1 MNPNLFQSAEFYRR
15 RYQNFATLL
24 IYPLLLLVGFL
35 VIFSLIAKKEISVST
50 VGEITPTSVIASIQ
64 STSDNP
70 LSNHQLKENTVVKKD
85 DLLLSYSETMDESQK
100 TALETQLASA
110 KRQKIGLE
118 TLKASLKQGVNF
130 FIDDGVDEF
139 GYLNTY
145 HSFMLKV
152 KELEPKMTPSQPYA
166 NQPYPN
172 QIPQQDAEIPL
183 QEPQVPSIP
192 NNQPD
197 ITTGIEEQVPQTPSV
212 QSLQT
217 AISTTSTSSANLTLL
232 NLTTNKSVKTDTTT
246 DGLMLTEN
254 ASSNSQSQIDIL
266 RTEYIQKTDEQ
277 LTTITNQMA
286 ELEGKLQQ
294 AEVQVQ
300 NNTIK
305 APQDGIVHLLKSLS
319 KTNII
324 PKGTEIAQILPDMNQ
339 TKKVMITYYVNS
351 NDIATIKRGQTVR
364 LRLDKISSQGIV
376 LLGKVKA
383 IDASSTETKE
393 GNLFKVKAQ
402 ATISEADSRILK
414 YGMQGRATSIIGK
427 KTFFNYYK
435 DKMLNDMQ

>member
-35 VIFSLIAKKEISVST
+35 VIFSLIAKKEISIST

-70 LSNHQLKENTVVKKD
+70 LSNHQLKENKVVKKD

-172 QIPQQDAEIPL
+172 QIPQQDAGIPS
-183 QEPQVPSIP
+183 QEPQVPSLP

-197 ITTGIEEQVPQTPSV
+197 ITTGIEGQVPQTPSV
-212 QSLQT
+212 QSPQG
-217 AISTTSTSSANLTLL
+217 AMSTTSSANLTPL

-246 DGLMLTEN
+246 DGLMLTDN

-266 RTEYIQKTDEQ
+266 RTEYIQKTDVQ
-277 LTTITNQMA
+277 LTTITNQIA

-294 AEVQVQ
+294 ADVQVQ

-319 KTNII
+319 KTSII
-324 PKGTEIAQILPDMNQ
+324 PKGTEIAQIFPDMNQ

-364 LRLDKISSQGIV
+364 LSLDKISSQDIV

-393 GNLFKVKAQ
+393 GNLFKIKAQ

-414 YGMQGRATSIIGK
+414 YGMQGRVTSIIGK

-435 DKMLNDMQ
+435 DKILNDMR

>member
-1 MNPNLFQSAEFYRR
+1 MNPNLFQSSEFYRR

-70 LSNHQLKENTVVKKD
+70 LSSHQLKENNIVKKG

-145 HSFMLKV
+145 NSFMLKV
-152 KELEPKMTPSQPYA
+152 KELEPEVTPSQPYTT
-166 NQPYPN
+166 QPYPN
-172 QIPQQDAEIPL
+172 QSPQQDTGIPS
-183 QEPQVPSIP
+183 QEPQVPSTP

-197 ITTGIEEQVPQTPSV
+197 IVTGIQGQLPQMPST
-212 QSLQT
+212 QSPQS
-217 AISTTSTSSANLTLL
+217 AISTVSSANVTLL
-232 NLTTNKSVKTDTTT
+232 NLTNNKSVQSDASTEE
-246 DGLMLTEN
+246 GLMLTEN
-254 ASSNSQSQIDIL
+254 ASSNAQSQIDIL
-266 RTEYIQKTDEQ
+266 RTEYIQKTDDQ
-277 LTTITNQMA
+277 LTAIANQIA

-294 AEVQVQ
+294 ADVQVQ

-319 KTNII
+319 KANII

-339 TKKVMITYYVNS
+339 TKKVMITYYINS
-351 NDIATIKRGQTVR
+351 NDIATIK
-364 LRLDKISSQGIV
+364 
-376 LLGKVKA
+376 
-383 IDASSTETKE
+383 
-393 GNLFKVKAQ
+393 
-402 ATISEADSRILK
+402 
-414 YGMQGRATSIIGK
+414 
-427 KTFFNYYK
+427 
-435 DKMLNDMQ
+435 

>member
-70 LSNHQLKENTVVKKD
+70 LSNHQLKENKVVKKD

-152 KELEPKMTPSQPYA
+152 KELEPKVTPSQPYA

-197 ITTGIEEQVPQTPSV
+197 ITTGIQEQVPQKPSV

-217 AISTTSTSSANLTLL
+217 AMSTTSSAKITLL
-232 NLTTNKSVKTDTTT
+232 TLTTNRSVKSNASTE

-266 RTEYIQKTDEQ
+266 RTEYIQKTDDQ
-277 LTTITNQMA
+277 LTTITNQIA

-294 AEVQVQ
+294 ADVQVQ

-319 KTNII
+319 KTSII

-351 NDIATIKRGQTVR
+351 NDIATIKRGQSVR
-364 LRLDKISSQGIV
+364 LRLDKISSQDIV
-376 LLGKVKA
+376 LLGKVKV

-414 YGMQGRATSIIGK
+414 YGMQGRVTSIIGK

>member
-70 LSNHQLKENTVVKKD
+70 LSSHQLKENKVVKKD

-100 TALETQLASA
+100 TALETQLASV

-145 HSFMLKV
+145 QSFMLKV
-152 KELEPKMTPSQPYA
+152 KELEPKVTPSQPNA
-166 NQPYPN
+166 NQLYPN
-172 QIPQQDAEIPL
+172 QIPQQDAEIPS
-183 QEPQVPSIP
+183 QEPQVPSTP

-197 ITTGIEEQVPQTPSV
+197 ITTGVQGQVPQTPSV
-212 QSLQT
+212 QSPQT
-217 AISTTSTSSANLTLL
+217 AISPVNSANVTLL
-232 NLTTNKSVKTDTTT
+232 NLTNNKSVKTDTGT
-246 DGLMLTEN
+246 DRLILTEN
-254 ASSNSQSQIDIL
+254 TSNAQSQIDIL
-266 RTEYIQKTDEQ
+266 RTEYIQKTDDQ
-277 LTTITNQMA
+277 LTTITNQIA

-294 AEVQVQ
+294 ADVQVQ

-319 KTNII
+319 KTSII

-351 NDIATIKRGQTVR
+351 NDIATIKRGQSVR
-364 LRLDKISSQGIV
+364 LRLDKISNQDIV

-414 YGMQGRATSIIGK
+414 YGMQGRVTSIIGK

-435 DKMLNDMQ
+435 DKILNDMR

>member
-1 MNPNLFQSAEFYRR
+1 
-15 RYQNFATLL
+15 
-24 IYPLLLLVGFL
+24 
-35 VIFSLIAKKEISVST
+35 
-50 VGEITPTSVIASIQ
+50 
-64 STSDNP
+64 
-70 LSNHQLKENTVVKKD
+70 
-85 DLLLSYSETMDESQK
+85 
-100 TALETQLASA
+100 
-110 KRQKIGLE
+110 
-118 TLKASLKQGVNF
+118 
-130 FIDDGVDEF
+130 
-139 GYLNTY
+139 
-145 HSFMLKV
+145 
-152 KELEPKMTPSQPYA
+152 
-166 NQPYPN
+166 
-172 QIPQQDAEIPL
+172 
-183 QEPQVPSIP
+183 
-192 NNQPD
+192 
-197 ITTGIEEQVPQTPSV
+197 
-212 QSLQT
+212 
-217 AISTTSTSSANLTLL
+217 
-232 NLTTNKSVKTDTTT
+232 TNKSVKSNASTE

-266 RTEYIQKTDEQ
+266 RTEYIQKTDDQ
-277 LTTITNQMA
+277 LTTITNQIA

-294 AEVQVQ
+294 ADVQVQ

-319 KTNII
+319 KTSII

-351 NDIATIKRGQTVR
+351 NDIATIKRGQSVR
-364 LRLDKISSQGIV
+364 LRLDKISNQDVV

-414 YGMQGRATSIIGK
+414 YGMQGRVTSIIGK

>member
-70 LSNHQLKENTVVKKD
+70 LSNHQLKENKVVKKD

-130 FIDDGVDEF
+130 FIDDGIDEF
-139 GYLNTY
+139 GHLNTY

-152 KELEPKMTPSQPYA
+152 KELEPKVTPSQPYA

-197 ITTGIEEQVPQTPSV
+197 ITTGIQEQVPQKPSV

-217 AISTTSTSSANLTLL
+217 AMSTTSSAKITLL
-232 NLTTNKSVKTDTTT
+232 TLTTNRSVKSNASTE

-266 RTEYIQKTDEQ
+266 RTEYIQKTDDQ
-277 LTTITNQMA
+277 LTTITNQIA

-294 AEVQVQ
+294 ADVQVQ

-319 KTNII
+319 KTSII

-351 NDIATIKRGQTVR
+351 NDIATIKRGQSVR
-364 LRLDKISSQGIV
+364 LRLDKISSQDIV
-376 LLGKVKA
+376 LLGKVKV

-414 YGMQGRATSIIGK
+414 YGMQGRVTSIIGK

-435 DKMLNDMQ
+435 DKILNDMR

>member
-24 IYPLLLLVGFL
+24 IYPLLLLAGFL
-35 VIFSLIAKKEISVST
+35 VIFSLIAKKEISIST

-70 LSNHQLKENTVVKKD
+70 LSSHQLKENKVVKKD
-85 DLLLSYSETMDESQK
+85 DFLLSYSETMDESQK

-139 GYLNTY
+139 GHLNTY
-145 HSFMLKV
+145 QSFMLKV

-172 QIPQQDAEIPL
+172 QIPQQDSEIPS

-197 ITTGIEEQVPQTPSV
+197 ITTGIEEQVPQIPSV
-212 QSLQT
+212 QSPQG
-217 AISTTSTSSANLTLL
+217 AMSTTSSANLTLL

-277 LTTITNQMA
+277 LTTITNQIA

-351 NDIATIKRGQTVR
+351 NDIATIKRGQSVR
-364 LRLDKISSQGIV
+364 LRLDKISSQDIV
-376 LLGKVKA
+376 LLGKVKV

-402 ATISEADSRILK
+402 AKISEADSRILK
-414 YGMQGRATSIIGK
+414 YGMQGRVTSIIGK

-435 DKMLNDMQ
+435 DKILNDIR

>member
-24 IYPLLLLVGFL
+24 IYPLLLLIGFL
-35 VIFSLIAKKEISVST
+35 VLFSLIAKKEISVST

-70 LSNHQLKENTVVKKD
+70 LSNHQLKENKVVKKD

-130 FIDDGVDEF
+130 FIDDGIDEF

-145 HSFMLKV
+145 QSFILKV
-152 KELEPKMTPSQPYA
+152 KELEPKVTPSQPYA

-172 QIPQQDAEIPL
+172 QIPQQDAEIPS
-183 QEPQVPSIP
+183 QEPQVPSTP
-192 NNQPD
+192 SNQPD
-197 ITTGIEEQVPQTPSV
+197 ITTGIQEQVPQTPSV
-212 QSLQT
+212 QSPQG
-217 AISTTSTSSANLTLL
+217 AMSTTSSAKITLL
-232 NLTTNKSVKTDTTT
+232 TLTTNRSVKSNASTE

-254 ASSNSQSQIDIL
+254 DSSNSQSQIDIL
-266 RTEYIQKTDEQ
+266 RTEYIQKTDDQ
-277 LTTITNQMA
+277 LTTITNQIA

-294 AEVQVQ
+294 ADVQVQ

-319 KTNII
+319 KTSII

-364 LRLDKISSQGIV
+364 LRLDKISNKDVV

-414 YGMQGRATSIIGK
+414 YGMQGRVTSIIGK

>member
-70 LSNHQLKENTVVKKD
+70 LSNHQLKENKVVKKD

-100 TALETQLASA
+100 TALETQLANA

-139 GYLNTY
+139 GHLNTY
-145 HSFMLKV
+145 QSFMLKV
-152 KELEPKMTPSQPYA
+152 KELEPKVTPSQPYA

-172 QIPQQDAEIPL
+172 QIPQQDVEIPS

-217 AISTTSTSSANLTLL
+217 TMSTTSSANLTPL

-246 DGLMLTEN
+246 DGLMLTDN

-266 RTEYIQKTDEQ
+266 RTEYIQKTDDQ
-277 LTTITNQMA
+277 LTTITNQIA

-294 AEVQVQ
+294 ADVQVQ

-319 KTNII
+319 KTSII

-364 LRLDKISSQGIV
+364 LRLDKISNQDVV

-383 IDASSTETKE
+383 TDASSTETKE

-414 YGMQGRATSIIGK
+414 YGMQGRVTSIIGK
-427 KTFFNYYK
+427 KTFFYYYK

>member
-70 LSNHQLKENTVVKKD
+70 LSNHQLKENKVVKKD

-130 FIDDGVDEF
+130 FIDDGIDEF

-152 KELEPKMTPSQPYA
+152 KELEPKVTPSHPYA

-192 NNQPD
+192 NNQTD
-197 ITTGIEEQVPQTPSV
+197 IATGVQEQLPQMPSA
-212 QSLQT
+212 QSPQT
-217 AISTTSTSSANLTLL
+217 AISPVNSANVTLL
-232 NLTTNKSVKTDTTT
+232 NLTNNKSVKTDTGT
-246 DGLMLTEN
+246 DRLILTEN
-254 ASSNSQSQIDIL
+254 TSNAQSQIDIL
-266 RTEYIQKTDEQ
+266 RTEYIQKTDDQ
-277 LTTITNQMA
+277 LTTITNQIA

-294 AEVQVQ
+294 ADVQVQ

-319 KTNII
+319 KTSII

-351 NDIATIKRGQTVR
+351 NDIATIKRGQSVR
-364 LRLDKISSQGIV
+364 LRLDKISSQDIV
-376 LLGKVKA
+376 LLGKVKV

-414 YGMQGRATSIIGK
+414 YGMQGRVTSIIGK

-435 DKMLNDMQ
+435 DKILNDIR

>member
-70 LSNHQLKENTVVKKD
+70 LSNHQLKENKVVKKD

-152 KELEPKMTPSQPYA
+152 KELEPKVTPSQPYA

-192 NNQPD
+192 NNQSD
-197 ITTGIEEQVPQTPSV
+197 ITTGIQEQVPQKPSV

-217 AISTTSTSSANLTLL
+217 AMSTTSSAKITLL
-232 NLTTNKSVKTDTTT
+232 TLTTNRSVKSNASTE

-266 RTEYIQKTDEQ
+266 RTEYIQKTDDQ
-277 LTTITNQMA
+277 LTTITNQIA

-294 AEVQVQ
+294 ADVQVQ

-319 KTNII
+319 KTSII

-351 NDIATIKRGQTVR
+351 NDIATIKRGQSVR
-364 LRLDKISSQGIV
+364 LRLDKISNQDVV

-402 ATISEADSRILK
+402 AKISEADSRILK
-414 YGMQGRATSIIGK
+414 YGMQGRVTSIIGK

>member
-70 LSNHQLKENTVVKKD
+70 LSSHQLKENKVVKKD
-85 DLLLSYSETMDESQK
+85 DFLLSYSETMDESQK

-139 GYLNTY
+139 GHLNTY

-152 KELEPKMTPSQPYA
+152 KELEPKVTPSQPYS

-172 QIPQQDAEIPL
+172 QIPQQDAEIPS
-183 QEPQVPSIP
+183 QEPQVSSIP

-197 ITTGIEEQVPQTPSV
+197 ITTGIEGQVPQTPSV
-212 QSLQT
+212 QSPQG
-217 AISTTSTSSANLTLL
+217 AMSTTSSANLTPL
-232 NLTTNKSVKTDTTT
+232 NLNTNKSVKTDTTT

-266 RTEYIQKTDEQ
+266 RTEYIQKTDDQ

-294 AEVQVQ
+294 ADVQVQ

-319 KTNII
+319 KTSII

-364 LRLDKISSQGIV
+364 LRLDKINNKDVV

-414 YGMQGRATSIIGK
+414 YGMQGRVTSIIGK

-435 DKMLNDMQ
+435 DKILNDMR

>member
-1 MNPNLFQSAEFYRR
+1 MNPNLFQSTEFYRR

-35 VIFSLIAKKEISVST
+35 VIFSLIAKKEISIST

-70 LSNHQLKENTVVKKD
+70 LSSHQLKENKVVKKD

-100 TALETQLASA
+100 TALETQLANA

-139 GYLNTY
+139 GHLNTY
-145 HSFMLKV
+145 QSFMLKV

-166 NQPYPN
+166 NQSYPN
-172 QIPQQDAEIPL
+172 QIPQQDAEIPS
-183 QEPQVPSIP
+183 QEPQVPSLP

-197 ITTGIEEQVPQTPSV
+197 ITTGIEGQVPQTPSV
-212 QSLQT
+212 QSPQG
-217 AISTTSTSSANLTLL
+217 AMSTTSSANLTPL

-254 ASSNSQSQIDIL
+254 AFSNSQSQIDIL
-266 RTEYIQKTDEQ
+266 RTEYIQKTDDQ
-277 LTTITNQMA
+277 LTTITNQIA

-294 AEVQVQ
+294 ADVQVQ

-319 KTNII
+319 KTSII

-364 LRLDKISSQGIV
+364 LRLDKISSQDIV

-402 ATISEADSRILK
+402 VTISEADSRILK
-414 YGMQGRATSIIGK
+414 YGMQGRVTSIIGK

>member
-70 LSNHQLKENTVVKKD
+70 LSNHQLKENKVVKKD

-130 FIDDGVDEF
+130 FIDDGIDEF
-139 GYLNTY
+139 GHLNTY

-152 KELEPKMTPSQPYA
+152 KELEPKVTPSQPYA

-197 ITTGIEEQVPQTPSV
+197 ITTGIQEQVPQKPSV

-217 AISTTSTSSANLTLL
+217 AMSTTSSAKITLL
-232 NLTTNKSVKTDTTT
+232 TLTTNRSVKSNASTE

-266 RTEYIQKTDEQ
+266 RTEYIQKTDDQ
-277 LTTITNQMA
+277 LTTITNQIA

-294 AEVQVQ
+294 ADVQVQ

-319 KTNII
+319 KTSII

-364 LRLDKISSQGIV
+364 LRLDKISSQDIV
-376 LLGKVKA
+376 LLGKVKV

-414 YGMQGRATSIIGK
+414 YGMQGRVTSIIGK

-435 DKMLNDMQ
+435 DKILNDMR

>member
-1 MNPNLFQSAEFYRR
+1 MNPNLFQSSEFYRR

-70 LSNHQLKENTVVKKD
+70 LSSHQLKENNIVKKG

-145 HSFMLKV
+145 NSFMLKV
-152 KELEPKMTPSQPYA
+152 KELEPEVTPSQPYTT
-166 NQPYPN
+166 QPYPN
-172 QIPQQDAEIPL
+172 QSPQQDIGIPS
-183 QEPQVPSIP
+183 QEPQVPSTP

-197 ITTGIEEQVPQTPSV
+197 IVTGIQGQLPQMPST
-212 QSLQT
+212 QSPQS
-217 AISTTSTSSANLTLL
+217 AISTVSSANVTLL
-232 NLTTNKSVKTDTTT
+232 NLTNNKSVQSDASTEE
-246 DGLMLTEN
+246 GLMLTEN
-254 ASSNSQSQIDIL
+254 ASSNAQSQIDIL
-266 RTEYIQKTDEQ
+266 RTEYIQKTDDQ
-277 LTTITNQMA
+277 LTAIANQIA

-294 AEVQVQ
+294 ADVQVQ

-305 APQDGIVHLLKSLS
+305 APQDGIVYLLKSLS

-339 TKKVMITYYVNS
+339 TKKVMITYYINS
-351 NDIATIKRGQTVR
+351 NDIATIKRGQSVR
-364 LRLDKISSQGIV
+364 LRLDKISNQDIV

-383 IDASSTETKE
+383 IDATSTETKE

-402 ATISEADSRILK
+402 AKISEADSRILK
-414 YGMQGRATSIIGK
+414 YGMQGRVTSIIGK

-435 DKMLNDMQ
+435 DKILNDIR